1 MEQTTVQPG
10 VGEKRLNLFERYLTL
25 WVGICMLVGVLMGKL
40 LPGLVDALRGMEFGQ
55 GSQINVPIAVLI
67 WLMIIPMMMKVDF
80 TSIRNVGKRPRGLLV
95 TLFVNWLVKP
105 FSMALIG
112 WLFFR
117 ILFSAWISPVEAD
130 QYIAGV
136 IILAAAPCTAM
147 VFVWSYLT
155 DGDPAYTLVQVSVND
170 LIMLV
175 LFAPIVR
182 FLVSGASSLSVP
194 FLVLLYSVVTFIVI
208 PLAAGVLLRNWLIRK
223 HGKEWFED
231 TFLPRFAPVTI
242 AALLATLVFIFAFQA
257 DNITGKSFHVV
268 LIAIPILIQ
277 VYFNSSL
284 TYGLMRLFRVEHSV
298 AAPGAL
304 IGASNFFELAVA
316 TAIALFGPGSGAALA
331 TVVGVL
337 VEVPVML
344 SVCAAW
350 VDFDGECVRVNTMR
364 GFAKERNMRRDP
376 RVTLLCYDPSR
387 PSRSLEV
394 RGRVVEMT
402 ETEVTV
408 GLSSAVTFA
417 SGDAVLAPEGDVPAL
432 AAAGLGDYFTHRLG
446 HSIGT
451 AIHSNGANMDDLEIH
466 DERRILPNTVFSIE
480 PGIYLPEF
488 GVRSEVNMLVREK
501 AAEVTGKIQREIVI
515 I

>member
-1 MEQTTVQPG
+1 MEDTAVRPQAG
-10 VGEKRLNLFERYLTL
+10 GKRLNLFERYLTL
-25 WVGICMLVGVLMGKL
+25 WVGICMLVGVMTGKL
-40 LPGLVDALRGMEFGQ
+40 APGLVDVLRRMEFGS
-55 GSQINVPIAVLI
+55 GSQINVPIAILI

-80 TSIRNVGKRPRGLLV
+80 TSIRSVGKRPRGLLV

-117 ILFSAWISPVEAD
+117 ILFTAWISPAEAD

-170 LIMLV
+170 LVMLV

-208 PLAAGVLLRNWLIRK
+208 PLTIGTLLRAWLIRGR
-223 HGKEWFED
+223 GKEWFE
-231 TFLPRFAPVTI
+231 TSLLPRFAPVTI

-284 TYGLMRLFRVEHSV
+284 TYGLMRLFRVEYSV

-344 SVCAAW
+344 SVCAACNRTRHW
-350 VDFDGECVRVNTMR
+350 FRADQ
-364 GFAKERNMRRDP
+364 
-376 RVTLLCYDPSR
+376 
-387 PSRSLEV
+387 
-394 RGRVVEMT
+394 
-402 ETEVTV
+402 
-408 GLSSAVTFA
+408 
-417 SGDAVLAPEGDVPAL
+417 
-432 AAAGLGDYFTHRLG
+432 
-446 HSIGT
+446 
-451 AIHSNGANMDDLEIH
+451 
-466 DERRILPNTVFSIE
+466 
-480 PGIYLPEF
+480 
-488 GVRSEVNMLVREK
+488 GV
-501 AAEVTGKIQREIVI
+501 A
-515 I
+515 